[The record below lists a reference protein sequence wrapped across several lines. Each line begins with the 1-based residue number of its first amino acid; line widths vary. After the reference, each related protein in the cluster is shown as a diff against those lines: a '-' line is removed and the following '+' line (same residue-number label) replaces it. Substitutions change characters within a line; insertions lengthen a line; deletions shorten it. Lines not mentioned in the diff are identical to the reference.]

1 MNTKFV
7 RLVLVVLA
15 SLSLAG
21 CFETLGRR
29 PAGYTHQGGYLI
41 PPGQSAEEQL
51 AWVNQEEAVR
61 CRPDARRL
69 DIITGVVIGATA
81 GAVIA
86 SRGSRATGAVLGGL
100 GGGAIGTMSV
110 GDYCSTLQRTRGL
123 IQAHITAQQPVETYQ
138 CQQVFDTK
146 TGKWVIPEGA
156 CQRNIQQQRTL
167 DALPKY
173 IPR

>member
-51 AWVNQEEAVR
+51 VWVNQEEAVR
-61 CRPDARRL
+61 CGPDARRL
-69 DIITGVVIGATA
+69 DIITGVVIGAAA

-110 GDYCSTLQRTRGL
+110 GDYCSTLQRSRGL
-123 IQAHITAQQPVETYQ
+123 IQAHITAQLPVETLR
-138 CQQVFDTK
+138 CKQVFDSR
-146 TGKWVIPEGA
+146 TGKWFIPAGG
-156 CQRNIQQQRTL
+156 CQRDVQQQQV
-167 DALPKY
+167 LPARPSY
-173 IPR
+173 VPR